1 MRRSS
6 PVLSRAV
13 YGFYFVVFFL
23 GRFSPCKTR
32 TYTALRLID
41 ATPTLSRHLRRS
53 PRCGSARCASS
64 GPLQHGVPFRQTA
77 PPAEKKHFPL
87 AQFFLFFFS
96 VPMRDI
102 RQRTMVKIAGM
113 VTLEMATSIGI
124 GFGGFQMPPSGRR
137 GSCAVLWCSA
147 VVLCWGSALC
157 IVVLWCLSPPCPV
170 CVPVHVHPV
179 LTLSA
184 LRRLRCCCDF
194 SSDLCIIVQP
204 PPCRLLLCSLCS
216 ACCTSAVLRS
226 QITIPHHTPHF
237 GIAAA
242 SCRNTI

>member
-1 MRRSS
+1 MKVAEDGGKPISSEVPLSFLFKSTFLMTVSLSFLLSLLSFFRKYPHVTKKRRSS
-6 PVLSRAV
+6 KTDFAPIVPGLVTCGVRVFLS
-13 YGFYFVVFFL
+13 FFFL

-157 IVVLWCLSPPCPV
+157 IVV
-170 CVPVHVHPV
+170 
-179 LTLSA
+179 
-184 LRRLRCCCDF
+184 
-194 SSDLCIIVQP
+194 
-204 PPCRLLLCSLCS
+204 
-216 ACCTSAVLRS
+216 
-226 QITIPHHTPHF
+226 
-237 GIAAA
+237 
-242 SCRNTI
+242 